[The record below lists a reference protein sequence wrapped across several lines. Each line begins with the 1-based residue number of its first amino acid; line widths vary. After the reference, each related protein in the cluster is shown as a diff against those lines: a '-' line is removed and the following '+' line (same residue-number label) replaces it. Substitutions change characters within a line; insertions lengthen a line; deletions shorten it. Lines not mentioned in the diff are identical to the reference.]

1 MPRPVQR
8 LLAVCCLFCLC
19 LAGMTAT
26 AEAAPVDTARIM
38 REVLAVLDGET
49 AGRVLHDI
57 GQLRKAGFVYQA
69 SLAVSEESCPVHD
82 DKDQQ
87 AVLCGLITAD
97 RSFAFFFGRPEDV
110 LRENR
115 QLQALWGKALPRL
128 TRSEAQVLHSAP
140 DSRRAREIVE
150 KFFRQQYAAFVEAAG
165 SNEAMLR
172 LFAAYVYGVYIERLY
187 MASVMVLA
195 AAEGG
200 DLDPVYALHDSL
212 SACPGKA
219 LLLLGKAGVLGPV
232 DESVRRSV
240 LVKQLQKL
248 LTAEQGHPTLDSLR
262 EVVEL
267 TQNERLRYLV
277 PCPIVR

>member
-26 AEAAPVDTARIM
+26 SEAAPVDTARIM

-195 AAEGG
+195 AAES
-200 DLDPVYALHDSL
+200 DQLEPLFLVHQTLASHH
-212 SACPGKA
+212 GKA
-219 LLLLGKAGVLGPV
+219 LELLGKEGVLG
-232 DESVRRSV
+232 ESPEENRRRAV
-240 LVKQLQKL
+240 LVKRLQGL
-248 LTAEQGHPTLDSLR
+248 LVANKGRPTLDGLR
-262 EVVEL
+262 EIVTL
-267 TQNERLRYLV
+267 TQEERAIYLT
-277 PCPIVR
+277 PCPLP

>member
-1 MPRPVQR
+1 MLRVAR
-8 LLAVCCLFCLC
+8 RFLAVCGLLCLC
-19 LAGMTAT
+19 LASLPSVSD
-26 AEAAPVDTARIM
+26 AAPVDTERVM
-38 REVLAVLDGET
+38 RDVLSVLDVESGTRALQNIGEM
-49 AGRVLHDI
+49 
-57 GQLRKAGFVYQA
+57 RKAGFVYQA
-69 SLAVSEESCPVHD
+69 RLAVSEESCPVHD

-87 AVLCGLITAD
+87 SVLCGLIAAD
-97 RSFAFFFGRPEDV
+97 RSFAFFFGQPDDV

-115 QLQALWGKALPRL
+115 QLQALWGKSLPRL
-128 TRSEAQVLHSAP
+128 SRNEMEVLYSAP
-140 DSRRAREIVE
+140 ESRRAREIVE
-150 KFFRQQYAAFVEAAG
+150 KLFRAQYTAFVEAARKD
-165 SNEAMLR
+165 EAMLR

-200 DLDPVYALHDSL
+200 DLEPVYTLHDSL
-212 SACPGKA
+212 CASHGKA
-219 LLLLGKAGVLGPV
+219 LLLMSKAGVLGPV
-232 DESVRRSV
+232 DESVRRGV

-248 LTAEQGHPTLDSLR
+248 LAARDGHPTLESLS

>member
-1 MPRPVQR
+1 MPRAVR
-8 LLAVCCLFCLC
+8 RFLAVCSLLCLC
-19 LAGMTAT
+19 LVPLTSVSG
-26 AEAAPVDTARIM
+26 AAPVDTERVM
-38 REVLAVLDGET
+38 RDVLSVLDGESGT
-49 AGRVLHDI
+49 RVLQNI
-57 GQLRKAGFVYQA
+57 GLMRKAGFVYQ
-69 SLAVSEESCPVHD
+69 SRLAVSEESCPVHD

-87 AVLCGLITAD
+87 AVLCGLIAAD
-97 RSFAFFFGRPEDV
+97 RSFAFFFGQPDDV

-115 QLQALWGKALPRL
+115 QLQALWGKSLPRL
-128 TRSEAQVLHSAP
+128 SRNEIEVLYSAP
-140 DSRRAREIVE
+140 ESQRAREIVE
-150 KFFRQQYAAFVEAAG
+150 KLFRTQYAAFVEAARKD
-165 SNEAMLR
+165 EAMLR

-200 DLDPVYALHDSL
+200 DLEPVYALHDSL
-212 SACPGKA
+212 YASHGKA
-219 LLLLGKAGVLGPV
+219 LLLMSKAGVLGPV
-232 DESVRRSV
+232 DESVRRGV

-248 LTAEQGHPTLDSLR
+248 LTAKDGHPTLESLN